1 MRRLLM
7 WNVCTLDG
15 RFEGAKPWDLAFHES
30 VWGDELQRFSLEQLQ
45 EVGAVLYGRATY
57 QGMASYWST
66 QTGATAEFMNRLPKV
81 VFSNT
86 LDVASWNNTRL
97 VKGDAVAEVRRL
109 KQEAGNDLFVFG
121 SARLSESLMAAG
133 LFDEYRLCLAPV
145 VLGEGTSLFKPH
157 HQPRAMRLLESRVL
171 STGGI
176 ILRYAPQ
183 PSA

>member
-15 RFEGAKPWDLAFHES
+15 LFEGAKPWDLAFHDT
-30 VWGDELQRFSLEQLQ
+30 VWGDELQRFSLEQGE
-45 EVGAVLYGRATY
+45 EVGTVLYGRATY

-66 QTGATAEFMNRLPKV
+66 ATGPTADFMNRVPKV

-86 LDVASWNNTRL
+86 LDAASWNNTRL
-97 VKGDAVAEVRRL
+97 VKGDAAAEVRRL
-109 KQEAGNDLFVFG
+109 KQETGKDLFVLG
-121 SARLSESLMAAG
+121 SARLSDSLMAAG
-133 LFDEYRLCLAPV
+133 LFDEYRLCLAPI
-145 VLGEGTSLFKPH
+145 VLGKGTPLFKPH
-157 HQPRAMRLLESRVL
+157 DGPRPMRLLESRAL

-183 PSA
+183 PAA